1 MVSINDDPDLQTLFV
16 HQCGLTCIDITELK
30 GGIKVS
36 HLEKLFPYLEKHI
49 DTRHNQS
56 CRDFPGGRKSSCKS
70 VTRNELKRLLRAKDK
85 GKDGTLSMEEFCQF
99 LSELDDGVKEKCENA
114 DLVTKVSKIIQS
126 FNHIVQCIKLHNTK
140 QYDRNISMFLFF
152 KTWTELAHAGVYTC
166 WPPPLFIPFAILLQ
180 IIVFVGHQ
188 KYYSDNF
195 GRLCNL
201 FII

>member
-1 MVSINDDPDLQTLFV
+1 MVKLTNFQYSHNAKILILDRRRSEFENIYRKMVSINDDPDLQTLFV

-56 CRDFPGGRKSSCKS
+56 CRDFPGGRKCSCKS

-85 GKDGTLSMEEFCQF
+85 GKDGILSIEEFCQF

-114 DLVTKVSKIIQS
+114 DLVTRFHVINFVVCSQ
-126 FNHIVQCIKLHNTK
+126 
-140 QYDRNISMFLFF
+140 FL
-152 KTWTELAHAGVYTC
+152 
-166 WPPPLFIPFAILLQ
+166 
-180 IIVFVGHQ
+180 
-188 KYYSDNF
+188 YSST
-195 GRLCNL
+195 LEAST
-201 FII
+201 